1 MTDYTKLSFEIREKT
16 AYVGFGFNCEK
27 SMTVLCETTLKEL
40 DDLLNEII
48 GKKKAVNGLVFFT
61 HQKNCFL
68 AGVDINLIHG
78 MNTESDATGGAERG
92 QAVLNKLADL
102 KIPTV
107 ACIHGVC
114 LGGGLELALS
124 CDRILA
130 SEESIFGLPEVK
142 LGLLP
147 GMGGT
152 YRLPR
157 RIPIATALNMILT
170 GKSVKAKAAKKIGL
184 VDQLYPKERLLQ
196 AACGHLKKRRK
207 AFSLQHLFSRNF
219 LVHKIIFQKAQDSV
233 MKKTK
238 GLYQAPLKILTIMES
253 GMMKGRESYMIHE
266 AQAFGE
272 LCVSRQSNNLRH
284 LFFMIEKNKK
294 KALFMNKPVTI
305 PQRGAV
311 VGAGAMGGGIA
322 WLMAE
327 GKMRPILFDLN
338 QKALEKGLRQSSLNF
353 LEMKR
358 RKKIHTSDFQRR
370 QRSLIPQ
377 TDYKGFERMDMIVEA
392 VVEDR
397 EVKRTLFKNLEKHV
411 RSDCIIASNTSS
423 LSIKDMASDLT
434 NPSRFAG
441 LHFFNPVH
449 RMPLVEIVVHEKTEE
464 QIVKKLYN
472 WCLSVK
478 KVPLI
483 VQDGPGFLVNR
494 ILMPYL
500 NEAVFMLEEGVPMD
514 KLDQACIN
522 FGMPM
527 GPCRLLDEIGIDV
540 AAKVGKIL
548 HKALGA
554 RVDSGGL
561 SEKMV
566 NRGFLGKKNKKG
578 FYLYSDQG
586 KKTER
591 NEGIWELLPHK
602 KIKMSD
608 DEIQKRLVYPMINEA
623 SYILA
628 EKIVLKAD
636 DVDTALVFGV
646 GFPPFKGGLLHFA
659 DERGLSKIVRQ
670 LEIYEKEIHSDR
682 FKPSNY
688 LYNLVEQKRNFYSN
702 TSEQ

>member
-1 MTDYTKLSFEIREKT
+1 MSDYTKLSFETREKT
-16 AYVGFGFNCEK
+16 VYVGFGLHCEK

-40 DDLLNEII
+40 DELLDKII
-48 GKKKAVNGLVFFT
+48 EKKKAINGLVFFT

-78 MNTESDATGGAERG
+78 MNTESNATSGAERG
-92 QAVLNKLADL
+92 QAILNKLADL
-102 KIPTV
+102 KIPTI

-130 SEESIFGLPEVK
+130 SEESTLGLPEVK

-157 RIPIATALNMILT
+157 RVSLAIALNMILT
-170 GKSVKAKAAKKIGL
+170 GKNVKAKEAKKMGL
-184 VDQLYPKERLLQ
+184 VDQLYPRERLLQ
-196 AACGHLKKRRK
+196 MAGRHLKKRK
-207 AFSLQHLFSRNF
+207 KPFSLRHLFSRNY
-219 LVHKIIFQKAQDSV
+219 LVHKIIFQKAQDNV

-272 LCVSRQSNNLRH
+272 LCVSHQSNNLRH

-294 KALFMNKPVTI
+294 AFFTDKSITI

-311 VGAGAMGGGIA
+311 IGAGAMGGGIA

-327 GKMRPILFDLN
+327 GKMHPILFDLN
-338 QKALEKGLRQSSLNF
+338 QKSLEGGLRQSSVNF

-358 RKKIHTSDFQRR
+358 RKKIDLANYQRR

-397 EVKRTLFKNLEKHV
+397 EVKRILFKDLEKHV
-411 RSDCIIASNTSS
+411 REDCIITSNTSS
-423 LSIKDMASDLT
+423 LSIKDMAGDLA

-464 QIVKKLYN
+464 MVVKKLYN

-478 KVPLI
+478 KIPLI

-494 ILMPYL
+494 ILIPYL
-500 NEAVFMLEEGVPMD
+500 NEAMFMLEEGVSMD
-514 KLDQACIN
+514 NLDQACIN

-554 RVDSGGL
+554 RVASGEL

-566 NRGFLGKKNKKG
+566 NGGFLGKKNKKG
-578 FYLYSDQG
+578 FYLYSEQG
-586 KKTER
+586 KKTEG
-591 NEGIWELLPHK
+591 NEGISELLPHK

-608 DEIQKRLVYPMINEA
+608 DEIQKRLIYPMINEA
-623 SYILA
+623 GHLLS
-628 EKIVLKAD
+628 EKIVDKAG
-636 DVDTALVFGV
+636 DVDMALVFGV

-659 DERGLSKIVRQ
+659 DEKGLDKITDQ
-670 LEIYEKEIHSDR
+670 LEIYKREINAER
-682 FKPSNY
+682 FNPSGY
-688 LYNLVEQKRNFYSN
+688 LYDLVEQKRNFYPDAS
-702 TSEQ
+702 